1 MTTLYLTTE
10 EQAVFASLSDALRE
24 GWTVE
29 VESLPI
35 EDSAAKRAIRFQ
47 LLRVRDARLLQ
58 LRDSIANAKDID
70 AVVTLI
76 RDQNLKDIHEEDLQ
90 QIFFALGPV
99 VVTKLIQSMLSE
111 VQTDTDI
118 EGITAL
124 TVIRHSLLSAR
135 VPNTAL

>member
-10 EQAVFASLSDALRE
+10 EQEKFASLAPSLRE

-29 VESLPI
+29 TESLPI